1 MQANQTYDLL
11 TLFQRIASGDEAAF
25 SDLFYQFGPRLHSFL
40 TGITKSE
47 TAAEELVQNTF
58 IRIWLSRY
66 TLPDIQNPS
75 AWIYRVA
82 SNEAFNF
89 LKRKGIEQKALR
101 VIGPA
106 DELSHTDEVAYN
118 ELKRN
123 VAEAVASLPDKRR
136 KIWQMARE
144 EGLKIAEIA
153 EELDISVNTVKASL
167 TEAQKNIREFLS
179 ARGFW
184 MLAILFMRW

>member
-47 TAAEELVQNTF
+47 TAAEELVQNSF

-66 TLPDIQNPS
+66 QLPDIQNPS

-106 DELSHTDEVAYN
+106 DEWTHTDEVAYN

-136 KIWQMARE
+136 RIWQMARE

-153 EELDISVNTVKASL
+153 EELNISVNTVKASL